1 MRTIIESERSWP
13 KDGMA
18 RDGMMKDDA
27 MKKGE
32 MKGDATMERK
42 P

>member
-1 MRTIIESERSWP
+1 MRTIIESGGSCP
-13 KDGMA
+13 KDGVA
-18 RDGMMKDDA
+18 RDGM
-27 MKKGE
+27 

>member
-1 MRTIIESERSWP
+1 MRPIIESARSWP